1 MTLWDV
7 NPESPS
13 LKDVLKLR
21 GSSRYL
27 GLAAACSE
35 VGRQGT
41 RHTERSQM
49 PWEEACPHMGL
60 TELIISESTRQV
72 LSVAVRTLP
81 GSGNCGDS
89 GRDGVAGEPGP
100 IEELGHF
107 VQLTGWPP
115 ETIFRYVV
123 LSQPENFF
131 RVTTQLQKRDF
142 SFFKKSLVTFGC
154 SGSSWLRRL
163 SGAVVSRGH
172 SLSQCSASRRSGF
185 SHRRAQALGE
195 QPSVLAAQG
204 LSSSGACGIFPDQG
218 LNRCPLHWQA
228 DFQLLDHQGSP
239 RRDS

>member
-1 MTLWDV
+1 M

-60 TELIISESTRQV
+60 TELIISESTHQV

-163 SGAVVSRGH
+163 SAAVVSRGH
-172 SLSQCSASRRSGF
+172 SVAVLSF
-185 SHRRAQALGE
+185 SSQWL
-195 QPSVLAAQG
+195 
-204 LSSSGACGIFPDQG
+204 LSSQST
-218 LNRCPLHWQA
+218 
-228 DFQLLDHQGSP
+228 GS
-239 RRDS
+239 R